1 MNRGQNIIEKI
12 LSDARAE
19 AAKIE
24 ETARLEAEKTIAEA
38 KEKAEKEKL
47 KIETASADEAARAA
61 AKEISSAEMRAKQM
75 ILSAKQKCIEDIVNA
90 AKQNLAQ
97 LSDQEYSKVILG
109 MIGSAKPSEGCD
121 IILSAADKAK
131 LADEITKQG
140 YVVAEET
147 RDISGGFIIRKG
159 DIEYNYSF
167 ESIISVEKEDI
178 DLTAAKILFA

>member
-24 ETARLEAEKTIAEA
+24 EAARLDAEKTIAEA

-47 KIETASADEAARAA
+47 KIATASADEAARAA

-75 ILSAKQKCIEDIVNA
+75 VLSAKQKCIEDTVYA
-90 AKQNLAQ
+90 AKQNLAD
-97 LSDQEYSKVILG
+97 LSDEEYRKVILG
-109 MIGSAKPSEGCD
+109 MIASAKPSGDSD
-121 IILSAADKAK
+121 IILSFGDREK
-131 LADEITKQG
+131 LAGEIEKMG
-140 YVVAEET
+140 FAVAKET

-167 ESIISVEKEDI
+167 ESIISVEKEEI
-178 DLTAAKILFA
+178 DQTAAKILFA